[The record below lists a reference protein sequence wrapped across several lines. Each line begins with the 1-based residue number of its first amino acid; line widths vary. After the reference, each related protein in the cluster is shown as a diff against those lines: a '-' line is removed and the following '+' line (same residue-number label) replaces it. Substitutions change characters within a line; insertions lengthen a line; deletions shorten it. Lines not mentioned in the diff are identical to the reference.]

1 MKKGEQPDLSAKW
14 WKDSQPKGLKTAGK
28 LDDALKDYDGA
39 KRKLQQAG
47 DAEAGAAANGALD
60 AIESAAKAV
69 SAEAGKAKNVP
80 EMDWTVDALKKLD
93 RLIAAERKFVGENIE
108 DDDGMFSDPDVY
120 HEYLMKSLKRL
131 RSAGQMNF
139 GVVLGK
145 KAEDHRL
152 AVNKAKGGKGLA
164 GMLARETG
172 LHAMTFGI
180 ALTPKAAGEIEA
192 EQNEGESQDDG
203 EGMGDERSSVLIL
216 QLEGRQLPG
225 LKKKLTKMLKRFKPV
240 PFKSVKL
247 MVDGKEA
254 EDLDDPEDTDTDNY
268 DDGAPVVDLV
278 ALKRRLADLIRQ
290 VQAVPDP
297 ARKGD
302 LARMASQANA
312 FITAGSGSAAETAL
326 DALRDALAAGGGA
339 TSGNGT
345 TNGATNGANGGGDRA
360 TVYAKSG
367 QAWAVARG
375 KVEADIEKLRAQLVE
390 TYKDDGLAGEIES
403 RFRARVVPVLA
414 ALGAN
419 LPARLAAA
427 SGATD
432 PNARAAQIKEAQDIL
447 ASCKAFIDSEPLLA
461 DLDTNPFVPLTIRQ
475 TMSATLAAL
484 EKVVH

>member
-1 MKKGEQPDLSAKW
+1 MKKGEQPELSAKW

-39 KRKLQQAG
+39 KRKLLQAG

-69 SAEAGKAKNVP
+69 SAEAGKAKNAP

-93 RLIAAERKFVGENIE
+93 RLIAAERKFVDENVE

-120 HEYLMKSLKRL
+120 HEYLLKSLKRL
-131 RSAGQMNF
+131 RSAGEMNF

-172 LHAMTFGI
+172 LHAMTFGV
-180 ALTPKAAGEIEA
+180 ALTPKAAGEVEA

-247 MVDGKEA
+247 MVDGKEV

-268 DDGAPVVDLV
+268 DDGAPVVDLA
-278 ALKRRLADLIRQ
+278 ALKRRLADLARQ
-290 VQAVPDP
+290 VQVVPDV
-297 ARKGD
+297 ARKGE

-326 DALRDALAAGGGA
+326 DALRDALAAGGGG

-345 TNGATNGANGGGDRA
+345 GNGTNGGGDRA
-360 TVYAKSG
+360 GVYAKSG
-367 QAWAVARG
+367 EAWLKARSR
-375 KVEADIEKLRAQLVE
+375 VEADIEKLRAQLVE
-390 TYKDDGLAGEIES
+390 TYKDDGIAGEIES

-432 PNARAAQIKEAQDIL
+432 SNARAAQIKEAQDIL
-447 ASCKAFIDSEPLLA
+447 TTCKAFLDSEPLIA
-461 DLDTNPFVPLTIRQ
+461 DLDANPFVPLTIHQ

>member
-14 WKDSQPKGLKTAGK
+14 WKDSQPKGLKTASK

-39 KRKLQQAG
+39 KRKLLQAG

-60 AIESAAKAV
+60 AIESAVKAV
-69 SAEAGKAKNVP
+69 SAEAGKAKGAP
-80 EMDWTVDALKKLD
+80 EMEWTVDALKKLD
-93 RLIAAERKFVGENIE
+93 RLIAAERKFVGENVE

-172 LHAMTFGI
+172 LHAMSFGI
-180 ALTPKAAGEIEA
+180 ALTPRGAGEVEA
-192 EQNEGESQDDG
+192 EQQEGESQDDDG
-203 EGMGDERSSVLIL
+203 GMGDEKSSVLIL

-225 LKKKLTKMLKRFKPV
+225 LKKKLTKMLKRFKPL

-254 EDLDDPEDTDTDNY
+254 EDVDDPEDTDHEEY
-268 DDGAPVVDLV
+268 EDGAPVVDLA

-312 FITAGSGSAAETAL
+312 LITAGSGSAAETAL
-326 DALRDALAAGGGA
+326 DALRDALAGSSGA

-345 TNGATNGANGGGDRA
+345 TNGANGGGDRA
-360 TVYAKSG
+360 AVYAKSG
-367 QAWAVARG
+367 QAWTVARG

-419 LPARLAAA
+419 FPARLAAA

-432 PNARAAQIKEAQDIL
+432 PNARAAQIKEAQEIL

-461 DLDTNPFVPLTIRQ
+461 DLDANPFVPLTIRQ
-475 TMSATLAAL
+475 TMSATVAAL